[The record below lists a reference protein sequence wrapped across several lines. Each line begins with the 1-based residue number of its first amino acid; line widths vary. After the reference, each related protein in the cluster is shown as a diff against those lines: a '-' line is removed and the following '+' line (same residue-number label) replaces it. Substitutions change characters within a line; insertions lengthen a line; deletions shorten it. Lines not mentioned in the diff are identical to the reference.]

1 MQAQATSEQF
11 LLPRLLGALILLLWL
26 QAEAFSQ
33 PEVTAATRFRVVD
46 ARYVEAVAQPGE
58 TVPDLLARFGLDGYT
73 CNATEF
79 FRINSLKED
88 YRLKA
93 KTTYR
98 LPIQIVDYD
107 GKTVRSTL
115 GIDSWQIASN
125 IVEFN
130 KQALAKGLRDR
141 SFLDDKELWVPW
153 HELHC
158 RDEQPAAAAAS
169 VAPPALA
176 GEMKKEAAAAA
187 AAKRI
192 FPIFGAE
199 YQHVP
204 LLSQRFKGE
213 VFYIISGHGGPDV
226 GAEGRREGHTLCEDE
241 YAYDVSLRL
250 ARLLI
255 SHGATAYMIVRD
267 NNDGIRNDAFL
278 PCDKD
283 EVIWGDQPIAYDQ
296 KERLLQRTNLVNQ
309 LAEAHQ
315 KSGAKKQTLVEI
327 HVDSRH
333 QTQEI
338 DVFFYYRPGCE
349 QSKALAINM
358 QRVMQVKYS
367 RYRAHK
373 NYKGSV
379 TARGLL
385 TLRETQ
391 IPIGVYIELG
401 NIRNSWDQRRL
412 IKPRN
417 RQLLAEWLFE
427 AF

>member
-1 MQAQATSEQF
+1 MQTQAIFTRLPPARLFGALVLLF
-11 LLPRLLGALILLLWL
+11 LLH
-26 QAEAFSQ
+26 AEAMAQ
-33 PEVTAATRFRVVD
+33 PKAAAATRARLVD

-79 FRINSLKED
+79 FRINNLRED

-98 LPIQIVDYD
+98 LPIQIVAYD

-115 GIDSWQIASN
+115 GIDSWQVASS

-158 RDEQPAAAAAS
+158 RNEQLAAAAAS
-169 VAPPALA
+169 VAPPMLS
-176 GEMKKEAAAAA
+176 GELKKEAAAAA
-187 AAKRI
+187 SGKRI
-192 FPIFGAE
+192 FPIFGPA

-204 LLSQRFKGE
+204 LLSQRFKGQ

-226 GAEGRREGHTLCEDE
+226 GAEGKRDGHTLCEDE

-255 SHGATAYMIVRD
+255 SHGATTYMIVRD

-283 EVIWGDQPIAYDQ
+283 EVVWGDQTIPQDQ
-296 KERLLQRTNLVNQ
+296 KERLLQRTTLVNQ

-315 KSGAKKQTLVEI
+315 KSGAQKQTLIEI

-349 QSKALAINM
+349 PSKALALNM

-373 NYKGSV
+373 NYKGAV
-379 TARGLL
+379 TSRGLL

-391 IPIGVYIELG
+391 IPIAVYVELG
-401 NIRNSWDQRRL
+401 NIRNTWDQRRL

-427 AF
+427 AL

>member
-1 MQAQATSEQF
+1 MQAHVLF
-11 LLPRLLGALILLLWL
+11 ALQLRWPWIVFALFSLST
-26 QAEAFSQ
+26 AKAFGQ
-33 PEVTAATRFRVVD
+33 PKAVAATRARIAD

-88 YRLKA
+88 YRLKD
-93 KTTYR
+93 KTAYL
-98 LPIQIVDYD
+98 LPIQIVTYD

-115 GIDSWQIASN
+115 GIDNWQVASS

-158 RDEQPAAAAAS
+158 RDEQLAAAAALA
-169 VAPPALA
+169 VPAALS

-187 AAKRI
+187 SSKRI
-192 FPIFGAE
+192 FPIFGPS

-204 LLSQRFKGE
+204 LLSQRFKGQ
-213 VFYIISGHGGPDV
+213 VFYLISGHGGPDV
-226 GAEGRREGHTLCEDE
+226 GAEGKREGHILCEDE
-241 YAYDVSLRL
+241 YAYDVTLRL

-255 SHGATAYMIVRD
+255 SHGATAYLIVRD

-283 EVIWGDQPIAYDQ
+283 EVVWGDQPIPFDQ
-296 KERLLQRTNLVNQ
+296 KERLLQRTTLVNQ

-315 KSGAKKQTLVEI
+315 KTGAKKQTLIEI

-338 DVFFYYRPGCE
+338 DVFFYYRPGCQ
-349 QSKALAINM
+349 QSKALALNM
-358 QRVMQVKYS
+358 QRIMQIKYS

-379 TARGLL
+379 SERGLL

-391 IPIGVYIELG
+391 IPIAVYIELG

-427 AF
+427 AL

>member
-1 MQAQATSEQF
+1 MQARAILTRLPLAQLFGALALLF
-11 LLPRLLGALILLLWL
+11 LLH
-26 QAEAFSQ
+26 AEAMAQ
-33 PEVTAATRFRVVD
+33 PKAAAATRARVVD
-46 ARYVEAVAQPGE
+46 VRYVEAVAQPGE

-79 FRINSLKED
+79 FRINSLRED

-98 LPIQIVDYD
+98 LPIQIVAYD

-115 GIDSWQIASN
+115 GIDSWQVASS

-158 RDEQPAAAAAS
+158 RNEQLAAAAAS
-169 VAPPALA
+169 VAPPALS

-187 AAKRI
+187 SGKRI
-192 FPIFGAE
+192 FPIFGPAH
-199 YQHVP
+199 QHVP
-204 LLSQRFKGE
+204 LLRQRFKGQ

-226 GAEGRREGHTLCEDE
+226 GAEGKRDGHTLCEDE

-255 SHGATAYMIVRD
+255 SHGATTYMIVRD

-283 EVIWGDQPIAYDQ
+283 EVVWGDQTIPQDQ
-296 KERLLQRTNLVNQ
+296 KERLLQRISLVNQ

-315 KSGAKKQTLVEI
+315 KSGAQKQTLIEI

-349 QSKALAINM
+349 QSKALALNM
-358 QRVMQVKYS
+358 QRVMQIKYS

-379 TARGLL
+379 TSRGLL

-391 IPIGVYIELG
+391 IPIAVYVELG
-401 NIRNSWDQRRL
+401 NIRNPWDQRRL

-427 AF
+427 AL